1 MPVKSSG
8 FAIGNLRA
16 RENSLIK
23 PSELAGLSGLKST
36 DALANALRDR
46 GFGNRAGSDGVPRLL
61 KDATEQLWNY
71 LYEVAPERK
80 IFDPFLLE
88 NDFHNAKVLLK
99 ALVRGTDADES
110 LLYPVT
116 VEPSSIRTALT
127 EKRYDLLPEW
137 MRPAVMRSYEILI
150 STGDAQRSDGILDAA
165 CMQAQTD
172 WVNRKDYRCPLARD
186 ILTETAFYN
195 TLKAALRSARAGKD
209 AAFLQEIL
217 VDTPY
222 LSAERLKNAALG
234 GVDKIL
240 ELLEKT
246 GGVTMEAAAAF
257 RQSPSEFERFC
268 ENRVMMTARRA
279 KRITLGV
286 EPLIGYYMARMAEIR
301 NLRIIY
307 SGIKTGQPQEV
318 ITERLRELYG

>member
-1 MPVKSSG
+1 M
-8 FAIGNLRA
+8 
-16 RENSLIK
+16 
-23 PSELAGLSGLKST
+23 
-36 DALANALRDR
+36 
-46 GFGNRAGSDGVPRLL
+46 
-61 KDATEQLWNY
+61 
-71 LYEVAPERK
+71 
-80 IFDPFLLE
+80 
-88 NDFHNAKVLLK
+88 
-99 ALVRGTDADES
+99 
-110 LLYPVT
+110 
-116 VEPSSIRTALT
+116 
-127 EKRYDLLPEW
+127 
-137 MRPAVMRSYEILI
+137 
-150 STGDAQRSDGILDAA
+150 
-165 CMQAQTD
+165 
-172 WVNRKDYRCPLARD
+172 
-186 ILTETAFYN
+186 
-195 TLKAALRSARAGKD
+195 RSARAGKD